1 MANLPDT
8 METALLDYYLQTA
21 NSTNYSTH
29 ASFWVGLC
37 TGAYPADDSFAEVT
51 QASYSRRQITF
62 STASSGQATGPA
74 ASTAFPS
81 ASAAWGD
88 VFGYGVFSAS
98 TGTAGTTYLFHSSL
112 NPTVAVTTN
121 DTVSFAT
128 GAMTL
133 TMA

>member
-21 NSTNYSTH
+21 NSTNYATH

-37 TGAYPADDSFAEVT
+37 TGAYPTDSSFPEVT

-62 STASSGQATGPA
+62 STASGGQATGPA
-74 ASTAFPS
+74 VSTAFPS
-81 ASAAWGD
+81 ASASWGTLY
-88 VFGYGVFSAS
+88 GYGVFSAS
-98 TGTAGTTYLFHSSL
+98 TGTTGTTYLFHSSL

-121 DTVSFAT
+121 DTVSFAAN
-128 GAMTL
+128 AMTL